1 MESIW
6 NTVKSDIKEKIP
18 GHFFRMWLEPLKF
31 IRQEA
36 DRVVLACP
44 NNFSRKRIWDQYR
57 EIIENEFNR
66 VSGKR
71 LALSLEV
78 LNGNGNG
85 NRNACAQKAGFDLDP
100 QRSLPNLN
108 ICPYSGR
115 YLRKEFTF
123 DQFVVG
129 ENNDFAYTA
138 SLSMACRKSS
148 VQNSLYLLSQTGM
161 GKSHLSQAIGHHILN
176 EFPNDRVFYITAE
189 DFANEMV
196 HALRQGNIN
205 TFKEKYRQR
214 CDVLLL
220 EDIHFLSGKE
230 RTQVELALTLDTL
243 FDAGKKLIFTSC
255 YLPSDIPKM
264 DDKLTSRFSTG
275 LISNIDSPDFR
286 TRVRILKKKCR
297 VQGYL
302 IPDEVIEYL
311 ADELQDNVRQLESG
325 LHSVYN
331 KASLLGV
338 PANRELAEGVVR
350 NIASQKKRITVE
362 AIKKLVC
369 SHFKI
374 STSEI
379 ASRSRKQAIVR
390 PRQIAFYLARNYT
403 DQPLQAIGKSFN
415 RYHATVLHSIGIIE
429 RGIKENSAMQQQV
442 AFFCKRLESGKF

>member
-1 MESIW
+1 
-6 NTVKSDIKEKIP
+6 
-18 GHFFRMWLEPLKF
+18 MWLEPLKF
-31 IRQEA
+31 IRREA
-36 DRVVLACP
+36 DTVVLSCP
-44 NNFSRKRIWDQYR
+44 NNFSRKRIWDLYR
-57 EIIENEFNR
+57 ELIEAEFSR
-66 VSGKR
+66 ASGETLR
-71 LALSLEV
+71 LSLEV
-78 LNGNGNG
+78 ANGNGG
-85 NRNACAQKAGFDLDP
+85 RPLLESAPFALDP
-100 QRSLPNLN
+100 QRPLPSLNF
-108 ICPYSGR
+108 CPYSGR
-115 YLRKEFTF
+115 YLRKDFTF

-129 ENNDFAYTA
+129 ENNDFAYSA
-138 SLSMACRKSS
+138 SLSMASRKSN

-161 GKSHLSQAIGHHILN
+161 GKSHLSQAIGHHILHQ
-176 EFPNDRVFYITAE
+176 FPGDRVFYITAE

-196 HALRQGNIN
+196 HSLRQGSIA

-243 FDAGKKLIFTSC
+243 FDAGKKLIFTSS

-264 DDKLTSRFSTG
+264 DGKLTSRFSSG
-275 LISNIDSPDFR
+275 LISSIESPDFR
-286 TRVRILKKKCR
+286 TRVRILKQKCQA
-297 VQGYL
+297 QGYH
-302 IPDEVIEYL
+302 IADEVIDYL

-325 LHSVYN
+325 LHSVHT

-338 PANRELAEGVVR
+338 PASRELAASVVR
-350 NIASQKKRITVE
+350 NIASQKKRITIEV
-362 AIKKLVC
+362 IKRLVC

-374 STSEI
+374 STAEI
-379 ASRSRKQAIVR
+379 ASRSRKQAVVR

>member
-6 NTVKSDIKEKIP
+6 NTVKSDIRGRIP

-31 IRQEA
+31 IRREA
-36 DRVVLACP
+36 DTVVLSCP
-44 NNFSRKRIWDQYR
+44 NNFSRKRIWDLYR
-57 EIIENEFNR
+57 EMIETELSR
-66 VSGKR
+66 ASGEPVR
-71 LALSLEV
+71 LSLEV
-78 LNGNGNG
+78 VNGNGRPQLENL
-85 NRNACAQKAGFDLDP
+85 RFTLDP
-100 QRSLPNLN
+100 QRALPILNL
-108 ICPYSGR
+108 CPYSGR

-138 SLSMACRKSS
+138 SLSMANRKSN

-161 GKSHLSQAIGHHILN
+161 GKSHLSQAIGHHILHQ
-176 EFPNDRVFYITAE
+176 FPGDRVFYITAE

-196 HALRQGNIN
+196 HSLRHGSIA

-243 FDAGKKLIFTSC
+243 FDAGKKLIFTSS

-264 DDKLTSRFSTG
+264 DDKLTSRFSSG
-275 LISNIDSPDFR
+275 LISSIESPDFR
-286 TRVRILKKKCR
+286 TRVRILKQKSR
-297 VQGYL
+297 VQGYR
-302 IPDEVIEYL
+302 IADEVIDYL
-311 ADELQDNVRQLESG
+311 ADELQDNVRQLEGG
-325 LHSVYN
+325 LHSVCA

-338 PANRELAEGVVR
+338 PASRELAAGVVR
-350 NIASQKKRITVE
+350 NIASQKKRITIEV
-362 AIKKLVC
+362 IKRLVC
-369 SHFKI
+369 NHFKI
-374 STSEI
+374 STDEI
-379 ASRSRKQAIVR
+379 ASRSRKQSVVR

-415 RYHATVLHSIGIIE
+415 RYHATVLHSIGIVE

-442 AFFCKRLESGKF
+442 DFFCKRLESGKF

>member
-1 MESIW
+1 
-6 NTVKSDIKEKIP
+6 
-18 GHFFRMWLEPLKF
+18 MWLEPIKF
-31 IRQEA
+31 IRREA
-36 DRVVLACP
+36 DTVVLSCP
-44 NNFSRKRIWDQYR
+44 NNFSRKRIWDLYR
-57 EIIENEFNR
+57 EMIETELSR
-66 VSGKR
+66 AGGEPLR
-71 LALSLEV
+71 LALEV
-78 LNGNGNG
+78 VNGNARPQLENL
-85 NRNACAQKAGFDLDP
+85 RFTLDP
-100 QRSLPNLN
+100 QRALPILNL
-108 ICPYSGR
+108 CPYSGR

-129 ENNDFAYTA
+129 ENNDFAYSA
-138 SLSMACRKSS
+138 SLSMANRKSN

-161 GKSHLSQAIGHHILN
+161 GKSHLSQAIGHHILHQ
-176 EFPNDRVFYITAE
+176 FPGDRVFYITAE

-196 HALRQGNIN
+196 HSLRHGSIA

-243 FDAGKKLIFTSC
+243 FDAGKKLIFTSS

-264 DDKLTSRFSTG
+264 DDKLTSRFSSG
-275 LISNIDSPDFR
+275 LISSIESPDFR
-286 TRVRILKKKCR
+286 TRVRILKQKSR

-302 IPDEVIEYL
+302 IADEVIDYL

-325 LHSVYN
+325 LHSVCT

-338 PANRELAEGVVR
+338 PASRELAASVVR
-350 NIASQKKRITVE
+350 NIASQKKRITIEV
-362 AIKKLVC
+362 IKRMVC

-374 STSEI
+374 STDEI
-379 ASRSRKQAIVR
+379 ASRSRKQSVVR

>member
-6 NTVKSDIKEKIP
+6 NTVKSDIRGRIP

-31 IRQEA
+31 IRREA
-36 DRVVLACP
+36 DTVVLSCP
-44 NNFSRKRIWDQYR
+44 NNFSRKRIWDLYR
-57 EIIENEFNR
+57 EMIETELSR
-66 VSGKR
+66 AGGQPLR
-71 LALSLEV
+71 LALEV
-78 LNGNGNG
+78 VNGNGRPQLENL
-85 NRNACAQKAGFDLDP
+85 RFTLDP
-100 QRSLPNLN
+100 QRALPILNL
-108 ICPYSGR
+108 CPYSGR
-115 YLRKEFTF
+115 YLRKDFTF

-138 SLSMACRKSS
+138 SLSMANRKSN

-161 GKSHLSQAIGHHILN
+161 GKSHLSQAIGHHILHQ
-176 EFPNDRVFYITAE
+176 FPGDRVFYITAE

-196 HALRQGNIN
+196 HSLRHGSIA

-243 FDAGKKLIFTSC
+243 FDAGKKLIFTSS

-264 DDKLTSRFSTG
+264 DDKLTSRFSSG
-275 LISNIDSPDFR
+275 LISSIESPDFR
-286 TRVRILKKKCR
+286 TRVRILKQKSR
-297 VQGYL
+297 VQGYR
-302 IPDEVIEYL
+302 IADEVIDYL

-325 LHSVYN
+325 LHSVCT

-338 PANRELAEGVVR
+338 PASRELAASVVR
-350 NIASQKKRITVE
+350 NIASQKKRITIEV
-362 AIKKLVC
+362 IKRLVC

-374 STSEI
+374 STDEI
-379 ASRSRKQAIVR
+379 ASRSRKQSVVR

-415 RYHATVLHSIGIIE
+415 RYHATVLHSIGIVE

-442 AFFCKRLESGKF
+442 DFFCKRLESGKF

>member
-6 NTVKSDIKEKIP
+6 NTVKSDIRGRIP

-31 IRQEA
+31 IRREA
-36 DRVVLACP
+36 DTVVLSCP
-44 NNFSRKRIWDQYR
+44 NNFSRKRIWDLYR
-57 EIIENEFNR
+57 EMIETELSR
-66 VSGKR
+66 ASGEPVR
-71 LALSLEV
+71 LSLEV
-78 LNGNGNG
+78 VNGNGRPQLENL
-85 NRNACAQKAGFDLDP
+85 RFTLDP
-100 QRSLPNLN
+100 QRALPILNL
-108 ICPYSGR
+108 CPYSGR

-138 SLSMACRKSS
+138 SLSMANRKSN

-161 GKSHLSQAIGHHILN
+161 GKSHLSQAIGHHILHQ
-176 EFPNDRVFYITAE
+176 FPGDRVFYITAE

-196 HALRQGNIN
+196 HSLRHGSIA

-243 FDAGKKLIFTSC
+243 FDAGKKLIFTSS

-264 DDKLTSRFSTG
+264 DDKLTSRFSSG
-275 LISNIDSPDFR
+275 LISSIESPDFR
-286 TRVRILKKKCR
+286 TRVRILKQKSR
-297 VQGYL
+297 VQGYR
-302 IPDEVIEYL
+302 IADEVIDYL

-325 LHSVYN
+325 LHSVCA

-338 PANRELAEGVVR
+338 PASRELAAGVVR
-350 NIASQKKRITVE
+350 NIASQKKRITIEV
-362 AIKKLVC
+362 IKRLVC
-369 SHFKI
+369 NHFKI
-374 STSEI
+374 STDEI
-379 ASRSRKQAIVR
+379 ASRSRKQSVVR

-415 RYHATVLHSIGIIE
+415 RYHATVLHSIGIVE

-442 AFFCKRLESGKF
+442 DFFCKRLESGKF

>member
-1 MESIW
+1 
-6 NTVKSDIKEKIP
+6 
-18 GHFFRMWLEPLKF
+18 MWLEPLKF
-31 IRQEA
+31 IRREA
-36 DRVVLACP
+36 DTVVLSCP
-44 NNFSRKRIWDQYR
+44 NNFSRKRIWDLYR
-57 EIIENEFNR
+57 EMIETELSR
-66 VSGKR
+66 AGGEPLR
-71 LALSLEV
+71 LALEV
-78 LNGNGNG
+78 VNGNGRPQLENL
-85 NRNACAQKAGFDLDP
+85 RFTLDP
-100 QRSLPNLN
+100 QRALPILNL
-108 ICPYSGR
+108 CPYSGR

-129 ENNDFAYTA
+129 ENNDFAYSA
-138 SLSMACRKSS
+138 SLSMANRKSN

-161 GKSHLSQAIGHHILN
+161 GKSHLSQAIGHHILHQ
-176 EFPNDRVFYITAE
+176 FPGDRVFYITAE

-196 HALRQGNIN
+196 HSLRHGSIA

-243 FDAGKKLIFTSC
+243 FDAGKKLIFTSS

-264 DDKLTSRFSTG
+264 DDKLTSRFSSG
-275 LISNIDSPDFR
+275 LISSIESPDFR
-286 TRVRILKKKCR
+286 TRVRILKQKSR

-302 IPDEVIEYL
+302 IADEVIDYL

-325 LHSVYN
+325 LHSVCT

-338 PANRELAEGVVR
+338 PASRELAASVVR
-350 NIASQKKRITVE
+350 NIASQKKRITIEV
-362 AIKKLVC
+362 IKRMVC

-374 STSEI
+374 STDEI
-379 ASRSRKQAIVR
+379 ASRSRKQSVVR

-415 RYHATVLHSIGIIE
+415 RYHATVLHSIGIVE

-442 AFFCKRLESGKF
+442 DFFCKRLESGKF

>member
-6 NTVKSDIKEKIP
+6 STIKADIRGKIP

-31 IRQEA
+31 IRREA
-36 DRVVLACP
+36 DTVVLSCP
-44 NNFSRKRIWDQYR
+44 NNFSRKRIWDLYR
-57 EIIENEFNR
+57 ELIEAEFSR
-66 VSGKR
+66 ASGETLR
-71 LALSLEV
+71 LSLEV
-78 LNGNGNG
+78 VNGNGG
-85 NRNACAQKAGFDLDP
+85 RPLLESAPFALDP
-100 QRSLPNLN
+100 QRPLPSLNF
-108 ICPYSGR
+108 CPYSGR
-115 YLRKEFTF
+115 YLRKDFTF

-129 ENNDFAYTA
+129 ENNDFAYSA
-138 SLSMACRKSS
+138 SLSMASRKSN

-161 GKSHLSQAIGHHILN
+161 GKSHLSQAIGHHILQQ
-176 EFPNDRVFYITAE
+176 FPGDRVFYITAE

-196 HALRQGNIN
+196 HSLRQGSIV

-243 FDAGKKLIFTSC
+243 FDAGKKLIFTSS

-264 DDKLTSRFSTG
+264 DGKLTSRFSSG
-275 LISNIDSPDFR
+275 LISSIESPGFR
-286 TRVRILKKKCR
+286 TRVRILKQKCQA
-297 VQGYL
+297 QGYH
-302 IPDEVIEYL
+302 IADEVIDYL

-325 LHSVYN
+325 LHSVHT

-338 PANRELAEGVVR
+338 PASRELAASVVR
-350 NIASQKKRITVE
+350 NIASQKKRITIEV
-362 AIKKLVC
+362 IKRLVC

-374 STSEI
+374 STAEI
-379 ASRSRKQAIVR
+379 ASRSRKQAVVR

>member
-1 MESIW
+1 
-6 NTVKSDIKEKIP
+6 
-18 GHFFRMWLEPLKF
+18 MWLEPLKF
-31 IRQEA
+31 IRREA
-36 DRVVLACP
+36 DTVVLSCP
-44 NNFSRKRIWDQYR
+44 NNFSRKRIWDLYR
-57 EIIENEFNR
+57 EMIETELSR
-66 VSGKR
+66 AGGEPLR
-71 LALSLEV
+71 LALEV
-78 LNGNGNG
+78 VNGNARPQLENL
-85 NRNACAQKAGFDLDP
+85 RFTLDP
-100 QRSLPNLN
+100 QRALPILNL
-108 ICPYSGR
+108 CPYSGR

-129 ENNDFAYTA
+129 ENNDFAYSA
-138 SLSMACRKSS
+138 SLSMANRKSN

-161 GKSHLSQAIGHHILN
+161 GKSHLSQAIGHHILHQ
-176 EFPNDRVFYITAE
+176 FPGDRVFYITAE

-196 HALRQGNIN
+196 HSLRHGSIA

-243 FDAGKKLIFTSC
+243 FDAGKKLIFTSS

-264 DDKLTSRFSTG
+264 DDKLTSRFSSG
-275 LISNIDSPDFR
+275 LISSIESPDFR
-286 TRVRILKKKCR
+286 TRVRILKQKSR

-302 IPDEVIEYL
+302 IADEVIDYL

-325 LHSVYN
+325 LHSVCT

-338 PANRELAEGVVR
+338 PASRELAASVVR
-350 NIASQKKRITVE
+350 NIASQKKRITIEV
-362 AIKKLVC
+362 IKRLVC

-374 STSEI
+374 STDEI
-379 ASRSRKQAIVR
+379 ASRSRKQSVVR

-415 RYHATVLHSIGIIE
+415 RYHATVLHSIGIVE

-442 AFFCKRLESGKF
+442 DFFCKRLESGKF

>member
-6 NTVKSDIKEKIP
+6 STIKADIRGKIP

-31 IRQEA
+31 IRREA
-36 DRVVLACP
+36 DTVVLSCP
-44 NNFSRKRIWDQYR
+44 NNFSRKRIWDLYR
-57 EIIENEFNR
+57 ELIEAEFSR
-66 VSGKR
+66 ASGETLR
-71 LALSLEV
+71 LSLEV
-78 LNGNGNG
+78 ANGNGG
-85 NRNACAQKAGFDLDP
+85 RPLLESAPFALDP
-100 QRSLPNLN
+100 QRPLPSLNF
-108 ICPYSGR
+108 CPYSGR
-115 YLRKEFTF
+115 YLRKDFTF

-129 ENNDFAYTA
+129 ENNDFAYSA
-138 SLSMACRKSS
+138 SLSMASRKSN

-161 GKSHLSQAIGHHILN
+161 GKSHLSQAIGHHILHQ
-176 EFPNDRVFYITAE
+176 FPGDRVFYITAE

-196 HALRQGNIN
+196 HSLRQGSIA

-243 FDAGKKLIFTSC
+243 FDAGKKLIFTSS

-264 DDKLTSRFSTG
+264 DDKLTSRFSSG
-275 LISNIDSPDFR
+275 LISSIESPGFR
-286 TRVRILKKKCR
+286 TRVRILKQKCQA
-297 VQGYL
+297 QGYH
-302 IPDEVIEYL
+302 IADEVIDYL

-325 LHSVYN
+325 LHSVHT

-338 PANRELAEGVVR
+338 PASRELAASVVR
-350 NIASQKKRITVE
+350 NIASQKKRITIEV
-362 AIKKLVC
+362 IKRLVC

-374 STSEI
+374 STAEI
-379 ASRSRKQAIVR
+379 ASRSRKQAVVR

>member
-6 NTVKSDIKEKIP
+6 NTVKSDIRGRIP

-31 IRQEA
+31 IRREA
-36 DRVVLACP
+36 ETVVLSCP
-44 NNFSRKRIWDQYR
+44 NNFSRKRIWDLYR
-57 EIIENEFNR
+57 EMIETELSR
-66 VSGKR
+66 ASGEPVR
-71 LALSLEV
+71 LSLEV
-78 LNGNGNG
+78 VNGNGRPQLENL
-85 NRNACAQKAGFDLDP
+85 RFTLDP
-100 QRSLPNLN
+100 QRALPILNL
-108 ICPYSGR
+108 CPYSGR

-138 SLSMACRKSS
+138 SLSMANRKSN

-161 GKSHLSQAIGHHILN
+161 GKSHLSQAIGHHILHQ
-176 EFPNDRVFYITAE
+176 FPGDRVFYITAE

-196 HALRQGNIN
+196 HSLRHGSIA

-243 FDAGKKLIFTSC
+243 FDAGKKLIFTSS

-264 DDKLTSRFSTG
+264 DDKLTSRFSSG
-275 LISNIDSPDFR
+275 LISSIESPDFR
-286 TRVRILKKKCR
+286 TRVRILKQKSR
-297 VQGYL
+297 VQGYR
-302 IPDEVIEYL
+302 IADEVIDYL
-311 ADELQDNVRQLESG
+311 ADELQDNVRQLEGG
-325 LHSVYN
+325 LHSVCA

-338 PANRELAEGVVR
+338 PASRELAAGVVR
-350 NIASQKKRITVE
+350 NIASQKKRITIEV
-362 AIKKLVC
+362 IKRLVC
-369 SHFKI
+369 NHFKI
-374 STSEI
+374 STDEI
-379 ASRSRKQAIVR
+379 ASRSRKQSVVR

-415 RYHATVLHSIGIIE
+415 RYHATVLHSIGIVE

-442 AFFCKRLESGKF
+442 DFFCKRLESGKF

>member
-6 NTVKSDIKEKIP
+6 NTVKSDIRSRIE

-31 IRQEA
+31 IRREA
-36 DRVVLACP
+36 DTVVLSCP

-57 EIIENEFNR
+57 ELIETELR
-66 VSGKR
+66 RASGER
-71 LALSLEV
+71 LSLLLEV
-78 LNGNGNG
+78 INGNGHARPEKPG
-85 NRNACAQKAGFDLDP
+85 LALDL
-100 QRSLPNLN
+100 QRALPSLNL
-108 ICPYSGR
+108 CPYSGR
-115 YLRKEFTF
+115 YLRKDFTF

-161 GKSHLSQAIGHHILN
+161 GKSHLSQAIGHHILDQ
-176 EFPNDRVFYITAE
+176 FPSDRVFYITAE

-196 HALRQGNIN
+196 HSLRQGCIS

-230 RTQVELALTLDTL
+230 RTQVELGLTLDTL
-243 FDAGKKLIFTSC
+243 FDAGKKLIFTSS
-255 YLPSDIPKM
+255 YLPAEIPKM
-264 DDKLTSRFSTG
+264 DDKLTSRFSSG
-275 LISNIDSPDFR
+275 LISHIESPDFR
-286 TRVRILKKKCR
+286 TRVRILKQKCQTQR
-297 VQGYL
+297 YR
-302 IPDEVIEYL
+302 IPDEVIDYL

-338 PANRELAEGVVR
+338 PASRELAASVVR
-350 NIASQKKRITVE
+350 NIVNQKKQITIEV
-362 AIKKLVC
+362 IKRLVC

-374 STSEI
+374 SPTEI
-379 ASRSRKQAIVR
+379 ASRSRKQAVVR

-442 AFFCKRLESGKF
+442 DFFCKRLESGKF

>member
-1 MESIW
+1 
-6 NTVKSDIKEKIP
+6 
-18 GHFFRMWLEPLKF
+18 MWLEPLKF
-31 IRQEA
+31 IRREA
-36 DRVVLACP
+36 DTVVLSCP
-44 NNFSRKRIWDQYR
+44 NNFSRKRIWDLYR
-57 EIIENEFNR
+57 EMIETELSR
-66 VSGKR
+66 AGGEPLR
-71 LALSLEV
+71 LALEV
-78 LNGNGNG
+78 VNGNARPQLENL
-85 NRNACAQKAGFDLDP
+85 RFTLDP
-100 QRSLPNLN
+100 QRALPILNL
-108 ICPYSGR
+108 CPYSGR

-129 ENNDFAYTA
+129 ENNDFAYSA
-138 SLSMACRKSS
+138 SLSMANRKSN

-161 GKSHLSQAIGHHILN
+161 GKSHLSQAIGHHILHQ
-176 EFPNDRVFYITAE
+176 FPGDRVFYITAE

-196 HALRQGNIN
+196 HSLRHGSIA

-243 FDAGKKLIFTSC
+243 FDAGKKLIFTSS

-264 DDKLTSRFSTG
+264 DDKLTSRFSSG
-275 LISNIDSPDFR
+275 LISSIESPDFR
-286 TRVRILKKKCR
+286 TRVRILKQKSR
-297 VQGYL
+297 VQGYR
-302 IPDEVIEYL
+302 IADEVIDYL

-325 LHSVYN
+325 LHSVCT

-338 PANRELAEGVVR
+338 PASRELAASVVR
-350 NIASQKKRITVE
+350 NIASQKKRITIEV
-362 AIKKLVC
+362 IKRMVC

-374 STSEI
+374 STDEI
-379 ASRSRKQAIVR
+379 ASRSRKQSVVR

-415 RYHATVLHSIGIIE
+415 RYHATVLHSIGIVE

-442 AFFCKRLESGKF
+442 DFFCKRLESGKF

>member
-6 NTVKSDIKEKIP
+6 NTVKSDIRGRIP

-31 IRQEA
+31 IRREA
-36 DRVVLACP
+36 DTVVLSCP
-44 NNFSRKRIWDQYR
+44 NNFSRKRIWDLYR
-57 EIIENEFNR
+57 EMIETELSR
-66 VSGKR
+66 AGGQPLR
-71 LALSLEV
+71 LALEV
-78 LNGNGNG
+78 VNGNGRPQLENL
-85 NRNACAQKAGFDLDP
+85 RFTLDP
-100 QRSLPNLN
+100 QRALPILNL
-108 ICPYSGR
+108 CPYSGR
-115 YLRKEFTF
+115 YLRKDFTF

-138 SLSMACRKSS
+138 SLSMANRKSN

-161 GKSHLSQAIGHHILN
+161 GKSHLSQAIGHHILHQ
-176 EFPNDRVFYITAE
+176 FPGDRVFYITAE

-196 HALRQGNIN
+196 HSLRHGSIA

-243 FDAGKKLIFTSC
+243 FDAGKKLIFTSS

-264 DDKLTSRFSTG
+264 DDKLTSRFSSG
-275 LISNIDSPDFR
+275 LISSIESPDFR
-286 TRVRILKKKCR
+286 TRVRILKQKSQ
-297 VQGYL
+297 VQGYR
-302 IPDEVIEYL
+302 IADEVIDYL

-325 LHSVYN
+325 LHSVCA
-331 KASLLGV
+331 KASLLGM
-338 PANRELAEGVVR
+338 PASRELAASVVR
-350 NIASQKKRITVE
+350 NIASQKKRITIEV
-362 AIKKLVC
+362 IKRLVC

-374 STSEI
+374 STDEI
-379 ASRSRKQAIVR
+379 ASRSRKQSVVR

-415 RYHATVLHSIGIIE
+415 RYHATVLHSIGIVE

-442 AFFCKRLESGKF
+442 DFFCKRLESGKF